1 MQLKPLASIIGLL
14 LLILLGLLVGA
25 AILVLAATGLGWLA
39 SRLLPFTLFEASLLS
54 LIALI
59 SILAVVWSILRVPLW
74 DLDTA
79 TQDSDD
85 EDDEDEEDEEEY
97 LDDPPVS
104 AIPLWRQP
112 LKTANFQNV
121 NPNDRCPCG
130 SGRKYKICHGRR
142 ASQERS

>member
-1 MQLKPLASIIGLL
+1 MQLKPLASLIGLL

-85 EDDEDEEDEEEY
+85 EDDEDEEEY

-104 AIPLWRQP
+104 AIPLWRRP

-121 NPNDRCPCG
+121 SPNDRCPCG
-130 SGRKYKICHGRR
+130 SGRKYKNCHGHR
-142 ASQERS
+142 ASPERS